1 MTVYWSAIAAWIL
14 LLALFA
20 PYVQRIRHPAQ
31 KPLAAYLIFVTI
43 FTAASFIMFIL
54 WTYVVSAADWIGALE
69 RPLPILLFL
78 IGIFLPAFLVARWQA
93 RKPPRP
99 SPRI

>member
-1 MTVYWSAIAAWIL
+1 MALYWTTLAAWVL

-20 PYVQRIRHPAQ
+20 PYVARIRHSSQ
-31 KPLAAYLIFVTI
+31 KPVAAYLIFVTV
-43 FTAASFIMFIL
+43 FTAASFFLFLALSYIASVAG
-54 WTYVVSAADWIGALE
+54 WAAALE

-78 IGIFLPAFLVARWQA
+78 LAVFLPPFLLARWQA

-99 SPRI
+99 APKI